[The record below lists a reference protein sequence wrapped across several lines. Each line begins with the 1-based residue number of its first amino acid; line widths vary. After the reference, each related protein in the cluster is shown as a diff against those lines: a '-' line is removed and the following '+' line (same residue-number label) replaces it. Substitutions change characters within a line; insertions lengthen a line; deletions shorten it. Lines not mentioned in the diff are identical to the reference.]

1 MVSHS
6 LVVGYH
12 ACDIRVAEAIIAQKD
27 TLHPS
32 QNPWDWLG
40 HGYYFW
46 EDSSARAM
54 RWAEA
59 ESQRPGSK
67 IKSPAVLGAV
77 IDLGNCLNLADAEAL
92 AQVRA
97 AYDEYERFCTSTGLE
112 MAKNRG
118 PELRARY
125 LDCAVMESLH
135 EFRRGEAKPAHDTVR
150 VFFIEGR
157 ELYPNAGFRELD
169 HIQICVR
176 SLGQI
181 IGFFWPRELTVI
193 N

>member
-12 ACDIRVAEAIIAQKD
+12 GCDAEVAERVISQNDI
-27 TLHPS
+27 LHPS

-46 EDSSARAM
+46 EDSPKRAS
-54 RWAEA
+54 RWAVD
-59 ESQRPGSK
+59 ESQRRGSR
-67 IKSPAVLGAV
+67 IKRPAVLGAV
-77 IDLGNCLNLADAEAL
+77 IDLGSCLNLADARAL

-97 AYDEYERFCTSTGLE
+97 AYDEYERLCSSGGIEKTQ
-112 MAKNRG
+112 NRG

-125 LDCAVMESLH
+125 LDCAVMELLH
-135 EFRRGEAKPAHDTVR
+135 QLRQEEKKPAYDTVR
-150 VFFIEGR
+150 GFFIEGR
-157 ELYPNAGFRELD
+157 ELYANAGFRELD

-176 SLGQI
+176 SPDQI
-181 IGFFWPRELTVI
+181 LGFFWPRQLE
-193 N
+193 